1 MNFKKLRDEEIE
13 KLSQKAR
20 EFEDFMRSQTTK
32 CGSFDSSKASSPASS
47 NDAATEASGIQVDNE
62 NNMNMRVREIE
73 TKTREEMARLYT
85 QEIKSLERKYSHEFE
100 QMKKRIVSLALELD
114 ESNEELLARREQL
127 EMLKFT
133 ILHERETSKQLLSE
147 RDAELEQCHAK
158 IEEIASRRQEHDEI
172 LEVER
177 ESFEALKNHYQEELQ
192 HMRIREKEHEDE
204 LRKIQQETAKTVK
217 ELKEQC
223 SISKRTAINYKKYSD
238 DKENYY
244 KKESQR
250 ILEKFKENAELFK
263 SNYDKKLK
271 DKIENLETMYE
282 MKIRKI
288 EDEHELQVDMLK
300 KLLRGSS
307 HWGTWCCSKSC
318 RCWRKTHYCK
328 IFFYNFSM
336 NKMKTKQYFCYFF
349 IEFFISLFLTSFQFA
364 IDIVSHLLFNS
375 FKFLISTW
383 NRRTIV

>member
-47 NDAATEASGIQVDNE
+47 NDAATETSGIQVDNE

-100 QMKKRIVSLALELD
+100 QMRKRIVSLALELD

-204 LRKIQQETAKTVK
+204 LRKIHQETAKTVK

-300 KLLRGSS
+300 KLLKGSS
-307 HWGTWCCSKSC
+307 H
-318 RCWRKTHYCK
+318 
-328 IFFYNFSM
+328 
-336 NKMKTKQYFCYFF
+336 
-349 IEFFISLFLTSFQFA
+349 
-364 IDIVSHLLFNS
+364 
-375 FKFLISTW
+375 
-383 NRRTIV
+383 